1 MQPAARRRHGSFKK
15 VAKTAAAVATVTI
28 ASFGQG
34 TEEFDLITRRGPSY
48 RVETVP
54 QPEGRQVF
62 ERSHLLDRIYGNVH
76 TCGPD
81 TFRSRDANTNH
92 VISADVVVA
101 QNSDVNQTSSS
112 SSLKARPREDLTDNH
127 RIPKRLK
134 RIEAR
139 AAQEIAVENIR
150 GWVGKA
156 LDLLDIRITVESVD
170 AENVYHKNSSKGTD
184 TLIFVNLQ
192 ACSTVSCLVEDVDL
206 LHVRWEDVLRC
217 VKKNKRE
224 LKCFGGDYYR
234 RERRRVYRPPSNT
247 TLSSSR
253 GALAQVLRWKHPRE
267 GSIVRNLLELL
278 IKDESGASD
287 SLAKV
292 SPERKI
298 PCTLKVP
305 YLGFRVA
312 SAVHALRSFA
322 QVFR

>member
-15 VAKTAAAVATVTI
+15 AAKTAAAVATVTI

-34 TEEFDLITRRGPSY
+34 KKTFKLKTLRGPDYPAKPLPQLIDREEFKY
-48 RVETVP
+48 
-54 QPEGRQVF
+54 
-62 ERSHLLDRIYGNVH
+62 SHELWSPHDHVVI
-76 TCGPD
+76 CGAD

-101 QNSDVNQTSSS
+101 RNSDLNQTSSS
-112 SSLKARPREDLTDNH
+112 SSLKARPREDLTDDH
-127 RIPKRLK
+127 KIPKRPK

-139 AAQEIAVENIR
+139 AAQEIAVDNIR
-150 GWVGKA
+150 EWVGTA
-156 LDLLDIRITVESVD
+156 LEELDIRITVESVD
-170 AENVYHKNSSKGTD
+170 AENVYHNSKGTD
-184 TLIFVNLQ
+184 TLIFINLKP
-192 ACSTVSCLVEDVDL
+192 CETVSCCVEDLDL
-206 LHVRWEDVLRC
+206 LHVRREDVLRC
-217 VKKNKRE
+217 MKKNKTV

-253 GALAQVLRWKHPRE
+253 GALAQVLRLKDPRE
-267 GSIVRNLLELL
+267 GSIVGNLMRFFKED
-278 IKDESGASD
+278 KSGAPG
-287 SLAKV
+287 SLDNV

-312 SAVHALRSFA
+312 SAVHALRFFA

>member
-15 VAKTAAAVATVTI
+15 VATAAVATVTI

-112 SSLKARPREDLTDNH
+112 SSLTARPREDLTDDPK
-127 RIPKRLK
+127 IPKKAK

-139 AAQEIAVENIR
+139 AAQEIAANNIR
-150 GWVGKA
+150 EWVGEA
-156 LDLLDIRITVESVD
+156 LTEHDIQITVVSVD
-170 AENVYHKNSSKGTD
+170 AENVYHNSKDTD
-184 TLIFVNLQ
+184 TLIFINLKS
-192 ACSTVSCLVEDVDL
+192 CETVSCCVEDLDL
-206 LHVRWEDVLRC
+206 LHVRREDVLRC

-234 RERRRVYRPPSNT
+234 RERPVRRPRKTILGRDSVVT
-247 TLSSSR
+247 
-253 GALAQVLRWKHPRE
+253 QVLRLKDPRE
-267 GSIVRNLLELL
+267 GGIVRNLLAFFIE
-278 IKDESGASD
+278 DDSGAPD
-287 SLAKV
+287 SLGNV

-305 YLGFRVA
+305 YLGFCVA

>member
-15 VAKTAAAVATVTI
+15 AAKTAAAVATVTI

-34 TEEFDLITRRGPSY
+34 KKTFKLKTLRGPDYPAKPLPQLRISEEFKYLHELASP
-48 RVETVP
+48 
-54 QPEGRQVF
+54 
-62 ERSHLLDRIYGNVH
+62 YGHVVM
-76 TCGPD
+76 CGPD

-217 VKKNKRE
+217 VKKSKRE

-234 RERRRVYRPPSNT
+234 RERPQTVCRPRKTILAGGRS
-247 TLSSSR
+247 
-253 GALAQVLRWKHPRE
+253 ALAQVLRLKDPRE
-267 GSIVRNLLELL
+267 GGIVRNLLDLL
-278 IKDESGASD
+278 IKDESGAPD
-287 SLAKV
+287 SLENV
-292 SPERKI
+292 SPDRKI

-305 YLGFRVA
+305 YLGFCVA
-312 SAVHALRSFA
+312 SAVHALRFFT